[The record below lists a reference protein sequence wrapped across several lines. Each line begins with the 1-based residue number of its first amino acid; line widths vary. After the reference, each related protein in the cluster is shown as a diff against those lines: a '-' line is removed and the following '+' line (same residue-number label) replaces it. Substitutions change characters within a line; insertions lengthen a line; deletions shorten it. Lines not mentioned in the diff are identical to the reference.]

1 MSDENFAAGLAR
13 IACREGDDLEL
24 YQDDRAANARK
35 TSPGTSYAE
44 VQKSNSKHKAKASAS
59 RKRLRDTSNNE
70 PDSSAPP
77 PKHPASGKQSVS
89 RPITKPPAALNARR
103 SRPDSTDSS
112 GKEAS
117 LASSIELESAD
128 DREAL
133 NLANVVASIPSSDDE
148 SEDLPLAK
156 LVVPPISCPETSP
169 VPQQS
174 TGVASEAQF
183 TRETRVASISP
194 REAVSEVPASLSFTA
209 IEPHQ
214 SLVSPT
220 TRSDAESTSTL
231 VFASGDESENNTPAG
246 PAAQSSPRRFGC
258 LSVYFVR
265 SNYYNASAY
274 VCPASLFSRVYSG
287 GGHSRACLFG
297 TEYFDPDSHV
307 SQRAP
312 PLARLKGFWRTFR
325 GYGPE
330 EDIDLGFSLW
340 ERDHWISARAIE
352 LFLSTGYRV
361 LEEDSILASTTKA
374 QLRLALD
381 EAKAAWE
388 EYAARVQPVE
398 VVH

>member
-1 MSDENFAAGLAR
+1 MSDENFAAGLAQ

-59 RKRLRDTSNNE
+59 RKRSRDTSNNE

-117 LASSIELESAD
+117 LASSQPVGSSSVSPSAASPVSSAVEVSPRTGRPVRQQAARSSFRSSLQIELESAD

-220 TRSDAESTSTL
+220 TRVVIMTSL
-231 VFASGDESENNTPAG
+231 MM
-246 PAAQSSPRRFGC
+246 QSQMPSPRQHWFSPLVTNLKTTLLLVLLPSRRWSKVIQLILLITLPL
-258 LSVYFVR
+258 LSVQHRWVAAALR
-265 SNYYNASAY
+265 
-274 VCPASLFSRVYSG
+274 L
-287 GGHSRACLFG
+287 
-297 TEYFDPDSHV
+297 
-307 SQRAP
+307 SQRLLR
-312 PLARLKGFWRTFR
+312 PLQLLQS
-325 GYGPE
+325 
-330 EDIDLGFSLW
+330 LG
-340 ERDHWISARAIE
+340 
-352 LFLSTGYRV
+352 
-361 LEEDSILASTTKA
+361 
-374 QLRLALD
+374 LRLPRVALL
-381 EAKAAWE
+381 AGLLGWWPLC
-388 EYAARVQPVE
+388 RRL
-398 VVH
+398 